1 MAKLKLNI
9 VTLGCSKNKV
19 DSEHLAGLLPANMY
33 QIRHDSDKKA
43 DVVVVNTCG
52 FIGDAK
58 EESID
63 TILSYAAARKQGD
76 VKQLIVMGC
85 LSERYKKALENE
97 IHEVDAFFGASDL
110 DAIAKLLTAT
120 TDSNSRLVPYH
131 YKRVLSTPRHYA
143 YLKVSEGCDRG
154 CSFCA
159 IPLIRGKHKSIPIP
173 DLVNEARYL
182 ASKGTKELILIAQD
196 LTYYGIDLY
205 GERKI
210 SQLVSHLAEIPTI
223 KWIRLQYAYP
233 AGFPEDLI
241 ALIATNPK
249 VCRYLDLP
257 LQHISDRVLKSMKR
271 GLNKKQSL
279 ELIQKIRRQIPGLAF
294 RTTLIVGYPGETREE
309 FDELY
314 DFVKT
319 QQFDRLGVFTY
330 SAEEDTPAFA
340 LTDGVPETVKNERLE
355 RIMALQQEISQK
367 LNALRIGTV
376 MEVIVDSE
384 EAGYYVGRSM
394 FDSPEVDNEVLI
406 SKEGIQMKV
415 GGIYQVMITDASEFD
430 LQGTAVGVSGN

>member
-1 MAKLKLNI
+1 
-9 VTLGCSKNKV
+9 
-19 DSEHLAGLLPANMY
+19 
-33 QIRHDSDKKA
+33 
-43 DVVVVNTCG
+43 
-52 FIGDAK
+52 
-58 EESID
+58 
-63 TILSYAAARKQGD
+63 

-210 SQLVSHLAEIPTI
+210 GQLVSQLAEIPTI

-241 ALIATNPK
+241 ALMATNPK

-279 ELIQKIRRQIPGLAF
+279 ELIQKIRWQIPGLAF
-294 RTTLIVGYPGETREE
+294 RTTLIVGYPGETWEE

-319 QQFDRLGVFTY
+319 QQFERLGVFTY

-340 LTDGVPETVKNERLE
+340 LTDDVPETVKNERLE

-367 LNALRIGTV
+367 LNAQRIGSV

-415 GGIYQVMITDASEFD
+415 GGFYKVMITDASEFD
-430 LQGTAVGVSGN
+430 LQGTAVAVSGN

>member
-58 EESID
+58 EESVD

-110 DAIAKLLTAT
+110 NAIAKLLTAT
-120 TDSNSRLVPYH
+120 NDSNSRLVPYH

-210 SQLVSHLAEIPTI
+210 GQLVSQLAEIPTI

-241 ALIATNPK
+241 ALMATNTK

-271 GLNKKQSL
+271 GLTKKQSL

-294 RTTLIVGYPGETREE
+294 RTTLIVGYPGETQEE

-319 QQFDRLGVFTY
+319 QQFERLGVFTY
-330 SAEEDTPAFA
+330 SAEEDTPAYV
-340 LTDGVPETVKNERLE
+340 LTDDVPEEVKNERLE

-367 LNALRIGTV
+367 LNAQRIGTV

-406 SKEGIQMKV
+406 SKEGAQLKV
-415 GGIYQVMITDASEFD
+415 GGFYQVIITDASEFD
-430 LQGTAVGVSGN
+430 LQGTAVAVSGN

>member
-210 SQLVSHLAEIPTI
+210 GQLVSQLAEIPTI

-241 ALIATNPK
+241 ALMATNPK

-279 ELIQKIRRQIPGLAF
+279 ELIQKIRWQIPGLAF
-294 RTTLIVGYPGETREE
+294 RTTLIVGYPGETWEE

-319 QQFDRLGVFTY
+319 QQFERLGVFTY

-340 LTDGVPETVKNERLE
+340 LTDDVPETVKNERLE

-367 LNALRIGTV
+367 LNAQRIGSV

-415 GGIYQVMITDASEFD
+415 GGFYKVMITDASEFD
-430 LQGTAVGVSGN
+430 LQGTAVAVSGN